1 MGHLPGVQGSDSH
14 DALVCLRGSMAG
26 RGRVRV
32 ATDDRR
38 HPRPGRVR
46 LQASARSDAGEF
58 FVVRGRFLVYFD
70 PDRRLPDV
78 LRGLWR
84 GRAGLLLDVAA
95 GVPGP
100 VHRGALLRRAGGPVS
115 VVGRD
120 LPVVAVD
127 RVGRSRLDGRL
138 GLPERL
144 GHQPG
149 RGCAGLAG
157 DSSPDRAGVSV
168 DW

>member
-1 MGHLPGVQGSDSH
+1 MGHLPGVEGDRRCSDR
-14 DALVCLRGSMAG
+14 LVTARFADRPGMSSCRNH
-26 RGRVRV
+26 
-32 ATDDRR
+32 DRR

-46 LQASARSDAGEF
+46 LQASARPDARQF
-58 FVVRGRFLVYFD
+58 FVVRGRFLVHFD
-70 PDRRLPDV
+70 PDRRVPDV

-84 GRAGLLLDVAA
+84 GRAGVLLDVAA

-100 VHRGALLRRAGGPVS
+100 VHGGALLRRAGGPISAVR
-115 VVGRD
+115 RD

-149 RGCAGLAG
+149 RGRAGVAG
-157 DSSPDRAGVSV
+157 DASPDRAGVSV
-168 DW
+168 DR